1 VQSTRDDRLHLLRRG
16 ATRVEIEQKCG
27 GGIGP
32 TLLLV
37 ANFILWNED
46 NAIIYGGFIR
56 DFVVRNHV
64 VSHPE

>member
-1 VQSTRDDRLHLLRRG
+1 MQSTRDDRLHLLRRG
-16 ATRVEIEQKCG
+16 STRAEIEQKCG

-32 TLLLV
+32 TLLFL
-37 ANFILWNED
+37 AGFILWSEEK
-46 NAIIYGGFIR
+46 AIIYGGFIR